1 MKIDTSNP
9 TAEIYGVDE
18 QHTMTVKNT
27 SKLFSMMVDGLYK
40 DKYGAVVR
48 ELSANAIDAHVSAGC
63 PEKAFD
69 INVPNHESK
78 FSIRDY
84 GNGLTKDEIVQYF
97 GRLLESSK
105 ENDNNAV
112 GAYGIGCKSPFSIVD
127 EFMVV
132 SIKDNIKTTV
142 TFVREDKGIP
152 IFAVTGQE
160 KTNEPSGT
168 KIIIDDRNTDDW
180 IKAIQTQLAAFKIKP
195 NTNIDITY
203 PVIHYMGDLGYVENK
218 HILKHSTYIDMG
230 QVLYPLDKDDFPDVN
245 FVDTN
250 RVIIYKCNIGDIEVP
265 PDRERIEL
273 KAKTKK
279 AIPEIVAKQ
288 KAELLGHIVEDFK
301 KDFQYNYKWVTNFVD
316 RYRPLI
322 SNVSYALYD
331 AIPNTYID
339 PKLIE
344 GSGQF
349 TVLHYLFNAV
359 ISGKATN
366 RQPPMIYKM
375 NDGMAV
381 KYCSVG
387 HKVDSLLSLQLPI
400 YITHDTT
407 VADISAR
414 MNQNKHKE
422 CIVMRP
428 RVAYIGYF
436 KKIIDECQSFFG
448 APIHVEMMSK
458 SKPKGPKQPSLN
470 RDWEQKSSTT
480 GIGMYTSKG
489 RTTDVPDDIFDIL
502 EKQPFICIRMHNN
515 GYLKDSNYWRHNRLN
530 VVANHSKYP
539 LITLTDR
546 HFDKYSKINPNMMKP
561 TEYVKEKMISDKE
574 LIFNAFFSDNEI
586 HRLLAY
592 NFNEPYYEMLRK
604 YRKEYIQYVHNK
616 FGDEQLNSMSI
627 YELSTALRI
636 NMHTS
641 LRDVI
646 GNMPIG
652 VEKGRELINKVVG
665 K

>member
-9 TAEIYGVDE
+9 TAELYGVDE
-18 QHTMTVKNT
+18 QHTMQVKDT
-27 SKLFSMMVDGLYK
+27 SKLFSMLVDGLYK

-48 ELSANAIDAHVSAGC
+48 ELSANALDAHVSAGC
-63 PEKAFD
+63 TEKAFD
-69 INVPNHESK
+69 INVPNNESK

-105 ENDNNAV
+105 ENDNSAV

-132 SIKDNIKTTV
+132 SIKNNIKTTV

-168 KIIIDDRNTDDW
+168 KIIIEDRNTEEW
-180 IKAIQTQLAAFKIKP
+180 IKAIQTQLATFKVKP
-195 NTNIDITY
+195 NTNIDIEY
-203 PVIHYMGDLGYVENK
+203 PEINYIGDLGYVENRS
-218 HILKHSTYIDMG
+218 ILKHTAYIDMG
-230 QVLYPLDKDDFPDVN
+230 QVLYPLDKEDFPEAK
-245 FVDTN
+245 FIIAN
-250 RVIIYKCNIGDIEVP
+250 RPIIYKCNIGDIEVP

-288 KAELLGHIVEDFK
+288 KEELSNIIIENFK
-301 KDFQYNYKWVTNFVD
+301 NEFQYNYKWISVFASK
-316 RYRPLI
+316 YYPLI
-322 SNVSYALYD
+322 SDIEYKLFNS
-331 AIPNTYID
+331 IPNTYID

-344 GSGQF
+344 GSGQS

-366 RQPPMIYKM
+366 RQPPMIYKIS
-375 NDGMAV
+375 DGIAV
-381 KYCSVG
+381 KSGTIG
-387 HKVDSLLSLQLPI
+387 HKVVSLLSAHLPI

-407 VADISAR
+407 VADITTR
-414 MNQNKHKE
+414 MKENNHKS

-428 RVAYIGYF
+428 RVAYIGHF

-448 APIHVEMMSK
+448 PTIHVEMMGK
-458 SKPKGPKQPSLN
+458 SKPKGPKQPGLN
-470 RDWEQKSSTT
+470 RDWEQKSSTA
-480 GIGMYTSKG
+480 GIGSITENG
-489 RTTDVPDDIFDIL
+489 RTSDIPNDIFDIL
-502 EKQPFICIRMHNN
+502 EKKPFICVRMHNN
-515 GYLKDSNYWRHNRLN
+515 GYIKNSNYWSHSRLS
-530 VVANHSKYP
+530 VIAKHAKYP
-539 LITLTDR
+539 VITLTDR
-546 HFDKYSKINPNMMKP
+546 HFDKYNKLNPNMM
-561 TEYVKEKMISDKE
+561 TTADYVKNEMIQDKE
-574 LIFNAFFSDNEI
+574 LIFNALFSDNEI

-616 FGDEQLNSMSI
+616 FEDEQLKSMSI
-627 YELSTALRI
+627 QDLSNALRL
-636 NMHTS
+636 NMHKS

-646 GNMPIG
+646 GDMPIG
-652 VEKGRELINKVVG
+652 IEKGRELINKVVG
-665 K
+665 N